1 MPAPTSPLRHDAQVI
16 GFVGVAHGFSHF
28 FQLMLPPLFP
38 MLKGEFETG
47 YAELGLVMAVFY
59 AVSGLMQTVAGF
71 LVDRWGA
78 HRILVLGL
86 GCAAIGAMSYA
97 IAPSYP
103 FLIVGAVIGGLGN
116 SVFHPGDLALLNAKV
131 STPRLG
137 YAFSVHGIGGN
148 LGWAAAPVFAVAMA
162 AAFGWRVALV
172 AAGALG
178 LAFTALFAL
187 QGALRVRGA
196 AVSAFA
202 GTRGLARDLHALTRS
217 AIVLCFLFFLLY
229 SMALVGYQTFSVPAI
244 TELYA
249 VPVVTATAA
258 LTTFLLG
265 GVAGILFGGWVAT
278 RTHRHAR
285 VAALGM
291 LLAAVFSLLLAPGQV
306 PPALLSAVIAA
317 VGFFLGMIGPSRD
330 ILVREVAP
338 VDARGKVYGFV
349 YSGLDLGGL
358 VAPLAF
364 GVALDQGAPW
374 VVFAGAAAFMLLSI
388 PTALRVVG
396 GPRVLPIPA

>member
-1 MPAPTSPLRHDAQVI
+1 MSAPASTLRHDAHVI
-16 GFVGVAHGFSHF
+16 GFVGIAHGFSHF

-38 MLKGEFETG
+38 ILKEELATG
-47 YAELGLVMAVFY
+47 YADLGLVMAVFY

-86 GCAAIGAMSYA
+86 AFAAVGTMAYA

-103 FLIVGAVIGGLGN
+103 FLIVGAVIAGLGN

-137 YAFSVHGIGGN
+137 HAFSVHGIGGN
-148 LGWAAAPVFAVAMA
+148 LGWAAAPVFTVAMS
-162 AAFGWRVALV
+162 AAFGWRAALV
-172 AAGALG
+172 AAGVIG

-187 QGALRVRGA
+187 QGALRLRGA
-196 AVSAFA
+196 AASAFA
-202 GTRGLARDLHALTRS
+202 GTRVLARDLHALTRP

-229 SMALVGYQTFSVPAI
+229 SMALVGYQTFSVPAMTAI
-244 TELYA
+244 YA
-249 VPVVTATAA
+249 VPIVTATAA

-265 GVAGILFGGWVAT
+265 GAAGILFGGWVAT
-278 RTHRHAR
+278 RTNRHAR

-291 LLAAVFSLLLAPGQV
+291 LLAAVFSFLLAPGQV
-306 PPALLSAVIAA
+306 PPALLSVVIAA

-330 ILVREVAP
+330 ILVREAAP

-358 VAPLAF
+358 IAPLAF
-364 GVALDQGAPW
+364 GVALDRGAPW
-374 VVFAGAAAFMLLSI
+374 VVFAGAAAFMLLAV

-396 GPRVLPIPA
+396 GRRVLAVPA